1 LNRDNIDLLMKVP
14 LLSGLSAEEL
24 RLLERHAAVRSYRK
38 QTVMIE
44 KGDEANAL
52 YIILSGGVKVFA
64 SDSNGKEITLNQLG
78 PGEYVG
84 ELAII
89 DGAAR
94 AASVVTLEDSS
105 FLVVQKAAFQDLL
118 AARPDVAF
126 RLLVHMVGRVRTLTK
141 EIESLALRD
150 VYGRVADTLTA
161 RARMENDRLITDA
174 MTQRDIA
181 NLTGA
186 SREMVSRIFKDLK
199 AGGYVALE
207 GKRVVILRK
216 LPARW

>member
-1 LNRDNIDLLMKVP
+1 MKVP
-14 LLSGLSAEEL
+14 LLAGLSAEEL
-24 RLLERHAAVRSYRK
+24 RLLEQHAAVRRYRK
-38 QTVMIE
+38 QTVVME

-52 YIILSGGVKVFA
+52 YIILSGEVKVFA

-94 AASVVTLEDSS
+94 AASVVTLKDSS
-105 FLVVQKAAFQDLL
+105 FLVVQKAAFQTLL
-118 AARPDVAF
+118 AAQPDVAF

-141 EIESLALRD
+141 EIENLALRD

-161 RARMENDRLITDA
+161 RASMENDRLITDA
-174 MTQRDIA
+174 MTQKDIA

-199 AGGYVALE
+199 AGGYIALE
-207 GKRVVILRK
+207 GKRVVILRR